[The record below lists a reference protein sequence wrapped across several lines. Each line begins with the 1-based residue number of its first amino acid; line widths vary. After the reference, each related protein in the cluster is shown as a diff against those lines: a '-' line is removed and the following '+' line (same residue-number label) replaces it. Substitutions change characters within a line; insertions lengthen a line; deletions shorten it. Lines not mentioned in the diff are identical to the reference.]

1 MRLEHGKHTGVELLN
16 VIDNDYLYAD
26 FLLTRR
32 SNEFPNIENI
42 RKYLYENIG
51 HFVRI
56 PRGRYRG
63 WLLYYVKSKDPKYY
77 YRFLEDNPEYRGL
90 I

>member
-1 MRLEHGKHTGVELLN
+1 MRLEHGKHRGQYLIN
-16 VIDNDYLYAD
+16 VIDHDPAYAD

-32 SNEFPNIENI
+32 SNEFPKIDVI
-42 RKYLYENIG
+42 REYLYDQIG

-63 WLLYYVKSKDPKYY
+63 CLLHYVKMRDPKYY
-77 YRFLEDNPEYRGL
+77 YRFLEANPEYCDL